1 MIESEYLSDD
11 NRLVEKMGKIP
22 TLSDFQTEQL
32 RVMLKLSKIRKYEPG
47 ELIIEEGKY
56 DSWVYF
62 LVSGKVRVVK
72 HGMEINILDQ
82 TGEIFGE
89 MAILDSTARSAS
101 IYAIDE
107 TVCLATDS
115 SYLDRLSESDRI
127 AFTCVLY
134 HVFAELLSNRL
145 RAMDEELVK
154 TKEENLRLK
163 SQLDKTGFTPVK

>member
-1 MIESEYLSDD
+1 MIESEYLSGD
-11 NRLVEKMGKIP
+11 NKLIQKLGKMP
-22 TLSDFQTEQL
+22 TLSDFQMEQL
-32 RVMLKLSKIRKYEPG
+32 GGMLKLSKIRKYEPG

-72 HGMEINILDQ
+72 HGTEINTLDQ
-82 TGEIFGE
+82 AGDVFGE
-89 MAILDSTARSAS
+89 MAILDSTPRSAS

-115 SYLDRLSESDRI
+115 SYLDRLPDSDKI

-154 TKEENLRLK
+154 AKEENLRLK

>member
-11 NRLVEKMGKIP
+11 NRLVEKLGKMP
-22 TLSDFQTEQL
+22 TLSDFQMEQL
-32 RVMLKLSKIRKYEPG
+32 GGMLKLSKIRKYEPG

-62 LVSGKVRVVK
+62 LVSGKVRVIK
-72 HGMEINILDQ
+72 HGTEINILDQ
-82 TGEIFGE
+82 TGDVFGE
-89 MAILDSTARSAS
+89 MAMLDSTARSAS

-107 TVCLATDS
+107 TACLATDS
-115 SYLDRLSESDRI
+115 SYMDRLSENDKI

-154 TKEENLRLK
+154 VKEENLRLK
-163 SQLDKTGFTPVK
+163 SQLKKQSM

>member
-11 NRLVEKMGKIP
+11 NRLVEKLGRMP

-56 DSWVYF
+56 DNWVYF

-72 HGMEINILDQ
+72 HGMEINILNQ
-82 TGEIFGE
+82 TGDIFGE

-115 SYLDRLSESDRI
+115 SYMDRLSETDKI

-154 TKEENLRLK
+154 AKEENLRLRRELNK
-163 SQLDKTGFTPVK
+163 